1 MKRIRM
7 IVLLLLIL
15 SVSAVSPEDSDS
27 PAVFQ
32 GDYTLIPLT
41 EGEAVLGL
49 SPDGSRIAACTYDGG
64 TGRIRMYDTVR
75 FSMTGET
82 ELPEKGMIPIEK
94 KAVWSPDGRYAAFRS
109 SGVSPSE
116 LRYFKSSCMYAVDMN
131 EGKLIQISDDRY
143 KGKISF
149 TDVNLYFDPSF
160 SYDSEYVLY
169 HRYQSTGVSVAAVRI
184 KDKKEESVI
193 FDPDRGN
200 TYYTFPLGG
209 TKILIN
215 KDPMDKN
222 LPNELYVTDWRKKG
236 KPLAVKK
243 SAPVEAS
250 LFQVCD
256 MSADRRKILLR
267 TWWID
272 KALDQEASDFSLI
285 VFADDFAACTIK
297 PVEVPEGQFAVTG
310 NLRPDG
316 KQLILVTRDR
326 AASESRVRTS
336 RIIQVDL
343 ATGARAILL
352 EDGSETFIPGGQFLK
367 AGAGLCEGMFVS
379 DTNMLVHC
387 EDGFRL
393 YNIK

>member
-1 MKRIRM
+1 
-7 IVLLLLIL
+7 
-15 SVSAVSPEDSDS
+15 
-27 PAVFQ
+27 
-32 GDYTLIPLT
+32 
-41 EGEAVLGL
+41 
-49 SPDGSRIAACTYDGG
+49 
-64 TGRIRMYDTVR
+64 
-75 FSMTGET
+75 
-82 ELPEKGMIPIEK
+82 MIPIEK

-116 LRYFKSSCMYAVDMN
+116 LRYFKSSCMYAVDMS

-272 KALDQEASDFSLI
+272 KPHS
-285 VFADDFAACTIK
+285 
-297 PVEVPEGQFAVTG
+297 
-310 NLRPDG
+310 
-316 KQLILVTRDR
+316 
-326 AASESRVRTS
+326 
-336 RIIQVDL
+336 
-343 ATGARAILL
+343 
-352 EDGSETFIPGGQFLK
+352 GSERFFPDVF
-367 AGAGLCEGMFVS
+367 
-379 DTNMLVHC
+379 
-387 EDGFRL
+387 
-393 YNIK
+393 